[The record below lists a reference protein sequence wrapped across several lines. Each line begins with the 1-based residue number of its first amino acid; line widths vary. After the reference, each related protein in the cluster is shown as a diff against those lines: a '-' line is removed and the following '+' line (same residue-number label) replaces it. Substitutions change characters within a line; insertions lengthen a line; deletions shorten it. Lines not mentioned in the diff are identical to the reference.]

1 MDAALTLGE
10 ELDPANVLVVLDID
24 NTLLTSLDDL
34 GSDQWYRW
42 QKQLLEQPGPDPG
55 EVVPDFDGMLA
66 VQRFL
71 FAARP
76 VRPTEPGMAEAVR
89 ALQDLGFPVLAL
101 IARDPQAIGAT
112 RREFSRNGFDLT
124 RTAPVAPAALAE
136 AAIPDPHAPDP
147 GAHQKAPPL
156 RR

>member
-1 MDAALTLGE
+1 MWRGT
-10 ELDPANVLVVLDID
+10 V
-24 NTLLTSLDDL
+24 TC
-34 GSDQWYRW
+34 
-42 QKQLLEQPGPDPG
+42 
-55 EVVPDFDGMLA
+55 A

-76 VRPTEPGMAEAVR
+76 MRPTEPGMAEGVR
-89 ALQDLGFPVLAL
+89 ALQDPGFPMLAL

-112 RREFSRNGFDLT
+112 RRKLSRNGFDLT
-124 RTAPVAPAALAE
+124 RTAPVAPAALVD